1 MQDGILLYEERL
13 GNKGGKGEAHPV
25 HINSSYKRN
34 IRYLPDGHFKT
45 RIGKVRI
52 YEVLDDELHDQNLII
67 ADIIQAFLT
76 ENVSFIQFIVP
87 TAEAEDK
94 ITELAVTIYDRLVQM
109 GISQTDLRQV
119 RVMSISRDEARNKES
134 VANYLRSVT
143 KELRDSVDLTV
154 VGGFLSRGLGDRPYR
169 SLLLAAY
176 DPSDDAFRTV
186 CECAS
191 GFTDEDVKE
200 LPKLLE
206 KYRLDHRH
214 SRVDSKMIPDVWFVP
229 QLVLELVGT
238 SITRSVLHTAGT
250 NGNRQ
255 GKGLTLRFPR
265 FTGRYRTDKSGED
278 STTVGEL
285 VEMYRIQT
293 KEAPSSE

>member
-1 MQDGILLYEERL
+1 VQDGILLYEERL
-13 GNKGGKGEAHPV
+13 GNNGGKGETHPV
-25 HINSSYKRN
+25 HINSLYKRN

-76 ENVSFIQFIVP
+76 ENVSFIQFVVP
-87 TAEAEDK
+87 NAEAENK
-94 ITELAVTIYDRLVQM
+94 VTELAVTIYDRLVQM
-109 GISQTDLRQV
+109 GISQRDLRQV
-119 RVMSISRDEARNKES
+119 RVMSISRDEATDKES
-134 VANYLRSVT
+134 VANHLRSVA
-143 KELRDSVDLTV
+143 KELQDTVDLAV
-154 VGGFLSRGLGDRPYR
+154 VGGFLGRAFGDRPYR

-176 DPSDDAFRTV
+176 DPDDDAFRTV

-191 GFTDEDVKE
+191 GFTDEDMKA

-206 KYRLDHRH
+206 RYRLDHRH
-214 SRVDSKMIPDVWFVP
+214 PRVDSKINPDVWFVP

-238 SITRSVLHTAGT
+238 RITQSFVHTTGT
-250 NGNRQ
+250 NRNRQ
-255 GKGLTLRFPR
+255 GKGLTLKFPR
-265 FTGRYRTDKSGED
+265 FTGRYRTEKSAED

-285 VEMYRIQT
+285 VEMHRIQT
-293 KEAPSSE
+293 KEAHRSE